1 MNQSTPPNFP
11 PPASAADFEIAL
23 RRGHGRAVLWLRQGD
38 VAEDRELILR
48 ACRENWA
55 FNSLTD
61 SSRDLLM
68 VDVVLAT
75 SDPEFYVS
83 NLLQVYS
90 DDCKAGNYDQLYEL
104 IGHFAA
110 AGSAEAREAVYEAFL
125 KLQTDYVSHYAE
137 VLLDIDGLDGYRFA
151 IQTWARESLSKAD
164 DFSEID
170 LLDKAEERFGA
181 DAVAE
186 LIEEISQS
194 DPSILPYHAS
204 VKARHTAWRDRL
216 GTRPPRPE
224 PSCEELRQMIAA
236 ETRSHAQSLWANRG
250 SRMDEQ
256 TARWM
261 ASDVLTETDPA
272 LVSRLLWLFGKYP
285 FPGDT
290 ERLYPMAHGSDE
302 RLAAAAAFALAP
314 IKDPRVRT
322 LGLSIMQGPRDPWDG
337 VRLLVHNFQDGDCA
351 AMIQLVS
358 RLTDAE
364 ELEDLGRHIRSVFAV
379 HPAPEFSDV
388 LTLLYEKGMCAS
400 CRSSVVECLAK
411 LGPLTEYIRLE
422 APYDA
427 SGITRRFMA
436 KMGVSTAPRALK
448 KI

>member
-1 MNQSTPPNFP
+1 MPQSNIANFP
-11 PPASAADFEIAL
+11 PPTNASDFEDAL

-38 VAEDRELILR
+38 VAEDRALILK

-75 SDPEFYVS
+75 SEPEFYVS
-83 NLLQVYS
+83 HLLQVYS

-110 AGSAEAREAVYEAFL
+110 AGNAEAREAVYKAFTEL
-125 KLQTDYVSHYAE
+125 RTDYASQYAE
-137 VLLDIDGLDGYRFA
+137 ALLDIDGLSGYRFA
-151 IQTWARESLSKAD
+151 VQIWAREGLSKAD
-164 DFSEID
+164 DFSEIH
-170 LLDKAEERFGA
+170 LLNQAEERFGV

-186 LIEEISQS
+186 MIEEISQS

-204 VKARHTAWRDRL
+204 VKARQTVWRDRL
-216 GTRPPRPE
+216 GTRPRRPE
-224 PSCEELRQMIAA
+224 PSYEEWRHMIAD
-236 ETRSHAQSLWANRG
+236 EKRPHAQVVWANRG

-256 TARWM
+256 TARRM
-261 ASDVLTETDPA
+261 ASDVLTEADPA

-290 ERLYPMAHGSDE
+290 EPLYPMAHGDDE
-302 RLAAAAAFALAP
+302 RLAAAAFALAP

-322 LGLSIMQGPRDPWDG
+322 LGLSIMQGPRNPWDG

-351 AMIQLVS
+351 AMIHLVS

-364 ELEDLGRHIRSVFAV
+364 EIEDLGRHIRNVFAEN
-379 HPAPEFSDV
+379 PTPEFLDV
-388 LTLLYEKGMCAS
+388 LTLLYETGMCAS
-400 CRSSVVECLAK
+400 CRSSVVECLAS
-411 LGPLTEYIRLE
+411 LGPLPEYILLE

-427 SGITRRFMA
+427 SDITREFVAELLSHR
-436 KMGVSTAPRALK
+436 
-448 KI
+448 